1 MGLKNYE
8 YRGSTWQ
15 FDEGKQPE
23 GAKACKSPAAAETVH
38 VKVDAAA
45 IAAAKALSDD
55 AEAAALAKTEAAK
68 ALADEAV
75 ALAAVE
81 AEKSKTP
88 PNKAATPATK

>member
-1 MGLKNYE
+1 MGLRNYE

-45 IAAAKALSDD
+45 IAAAKALTE
-55 AEAAALAKTEAAK
+55 AEAAAAKTEAEKVA
-68 ALADEAV
+68 AEEAAV
-75 ALAAVE
+75 LAAAE

-88 PNKAATPATK
+88 LNKAATPATK